1 MGVGAQER
9 PMRCFSRIAA
19 MLASALMLAA
29 AGSTQAQTNFPL
41 KLMMLHRPAGAIQLF
56 AGDGKAHAAYELYLA
71 NFSPATIH
79 LASLTITGKDAAGA
93 SNFSRTITGD
103 ELRKM
108 FSGIGENTHEP
119 HEPVLQSG
127 EAGIV
132 FVFLDFSSVDKSPA
146 SLSNRIEVREPK
158 KPAFHQELA
167 TDPIE
172 LSHAA
177 PIEIGPPL
185 RGANWWTPNGPSNDC
200 AHRRAVIALNDLVV
214 IPERF
219 AVDWIKL
226 GPDGNS
232 YHGKESSNASYYAY
246 GANIHA
252 AADGRVVSTRDGM
265 PENVPHSP
273 RMATTI
279 DLKNI
284 AGNNVIEDLG
294 GGRYAMYAHL
304 IPGSIR
310 VKQGDHIIKGQVIG
324 KLGNSGNSSEPHLH
338 FQISTGMQPLDG
350 EGLPFEI
357 DSFQRVEYKLELQ
370 HDRPVKFSVGTSHL
384 VRDQTFMNED
394 LADFGS
400 P

>member
-1 MGVGAQER
+1 
-9 PMRCFSRIAA
+9 MRHNPKVSAF
-19 MLASALMLAA
+19 LTGALMLTA
-29 AGSTQAQTNFPL
+29 AGIANAQMNLPL
-41 KLMMLHRPAGAIQLF
+41 KLVMLHRPAGAIPLF
-56 AGDGKAHAAYELYLA
+56 AGDGKAHAAFELYVA
-71 NFSPATIH
+71 NFSSAAIH
-79 LASLTITGKDAAGA
+79 LASLTMTGKDAAGA
-93 SNFSRTITGD
+93 TDFSRTVSGD
-103 ELRKM
+103 ALSKM
-108 FSGIGENTHEP
+108 FSGIGQNTHDP
-119 HEPVLQSG
+119 HDPVLKSG
-127 EAGIV
+127 EAGII
-132 FVFLDFSSVDKSPA
+132 FVFLDFPSVEKSA
-146 SLSNRIEVREPK
+146 TSLSNRVEVTEPT
-158 KPAFHQELA
+158 KPGFHQELT

-177 PIEIGPPL
+177 PVEVGAPL
-185 RGANWWTPNGPSNDC
+185 RGDNWWTPNGPSNDC
-200 AHRRAVIALNDLVV
+200 AHRRAVIALNGLVA

-232 YHGKESSNASYYAY
+232 YHGNESKNASYYAY

-252 AADGRVVSTRDGM
+252 VADGRVVSTRDGI
-265 PENVPHSP
+265 PENMPHSP

-279 DLKNI
+279 NLDNI

-310 VKQGDHIIKGQVIG
+310 VKPGDHIIKGQVIG

-338 FQISTGMQPLDG
+338 FQISTGALPLNG
-350 EGLPFEI
+350 EGIPFEI
-357 DSFQRVEYKLELQ
+357 ESFRRVDYQLKLQ
-370 HDRPVKFSVGTSHL
+370 HDRPVKFSVGTSVDVH
-384 VRDQTFMNED
+384 DQTFMNED